1 MAKKKKYYVVWQGV
15 NPGIYETWAACQEN
29 IKNYPN
35 AKYKSFSSLEEATL
49 AYRGGWQPGQK
60 KSSKPVPVNKNDI
73 PHYSKSISVDA
84 ASSGNPGKMEYRG
97 VWTHNAEILF
107 HQGPF
112 EQGTNNIG
120 EFLALV
126 HALALLDKK
135 GNYDIPVYT
144 DSRTALA
151 WVRKKKAKTTLQ
163 QNQRNKILF
172 ELIRRAEQWLATHE
186 IKTEIIKWETENWG
200 EIPADFGRK

>member
-1 MAKKKKYYVVWQGV
+1 MAKKKKYYVVWEGV
-15 NPGIYETWAACQEN
+15 NPGIYESWAACQEN

-35 AKYKSFSSLEEATL
+35 AKYKSFPSLEEATI
-49 AYRGGWQPGQK
+49 AYRSGWQQAK
-60 KSSKPVPVNKNDI
+60 KKVARPQIESSNI
-73 PHYSKSISVDA
+73 PNFEKSISVDA
-84 ASSGNPGKMEYRG
+84 ASSGNPGRMEYRG
-97 VWTHNAEILF
+97 VWTNSGDLIF

-126 HALALLDKK
+126 HALAMLDKN
-135 GNYDIPVYT
+135 GTFDIPVYT

-151 WVRKKKAKTTLQ
+151 WIRKKKVKTTLK
-163 QNQRNKILF
+163 QNNKNKIIF
-172 ELIRRAEQWLATHE
+172 ELIKRAEKWLATHE
-186 IKTEIIKWETENWG
+186 IKSKIMKWDTENWG